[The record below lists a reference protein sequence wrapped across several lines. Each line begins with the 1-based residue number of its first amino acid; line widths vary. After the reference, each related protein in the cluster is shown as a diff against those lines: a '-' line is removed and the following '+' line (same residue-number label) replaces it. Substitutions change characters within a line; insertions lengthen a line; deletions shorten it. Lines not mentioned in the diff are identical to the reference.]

1 MSIPPAASMTPAW
14 FAEAAPVACAGPE
27 VVGPTG
33 VAVAEPPAAV
43 LVTAVPLPLGE
54 GPPLGPGPPVT
65 IDVKV
70 VTPTPV
76 PEGVVMVMGPTV
88 VVTLTEDT
96 ELVGTVETVDD
107 VTVVVGVQSGR
118 VKVPL

>member
-33 VAVAEPPAAV
+33 VAVAEPPSAV
-43 LVTAVPLPLGE
+43 LVTTVPLPLGE
-54 GPPLGPGPPVT
+54 GPPLGPGPPVAM
-65 IDVKV
+65 DVKV
-70 VTPTPV
+70 VTAV
-76 PEGVVMVMGPTV
+76 PEGVVKVIGPTV
-88 VVTLTEDT
+88 EVTMTEDT
-96 ELVGTVETVDD
+96 ELVGTVETEDD